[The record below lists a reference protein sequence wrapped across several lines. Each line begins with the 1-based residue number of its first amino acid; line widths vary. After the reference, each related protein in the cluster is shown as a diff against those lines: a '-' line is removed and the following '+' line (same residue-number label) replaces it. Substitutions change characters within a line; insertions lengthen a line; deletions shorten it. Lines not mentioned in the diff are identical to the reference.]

1 MIAFRLSIVLAAI
14 VIAWAIVRPA
24 GADVPLPRD
33 KPGCSDLSTAIEN
46 ARERAPALRTVRMNA
61 FQSGAFLDAFNRYP
75 PASEYDGD
83 AILVTSGDIPGHVTV
98 YIFNVGCIVGYT
110 PVSLE
115 IFAKL
120 LMDAERAML

>member
-1 MIAFRLSIVLAAI
+1 MMIPGIVRAAI
-14 VIAWAIVRPA
+14 AASVAYWLVIPA
-24 GADVPLPRD
+24 DADVPQPRP
-33 KPGCSDLSTAIEN
+33 KPTCSDLSTAIDN
-46 ARERAPALRTVRMNA
+46 ARALSLRVRQMNA

-75 PASEYDGD
+75 PTSEYDGD
-83 AILVTSGDIPGHVTV
+83 TILVTSGDIPGHVTV